1 MLAPKCATPSM
12 PDSEIKPR
20 ARRKRRLLLKAF
32 LLGSVGV
39 GLVTFL
45 PNHTLNPFV
54 RRIAPKAASWAG
66 WELELGGLSGTPWGV
81 WRLEGLTLTP
91 SDGQGPLQSL
101 QLDELHLQVKR
112 GFWLSPQLENVKE
125 VWGRGGLAQVLISE
139 SEEAPGET
147 NETPVL
153 DPSPWPRLDLAD
165 FQVNIQRPGVD
176 QLRIQGLRLGL
187 KKNPNNESESMLAIR
202 IDEGHHLP
210 ETGQPRTFGIDGSLH
225 LDGNDLEV
233 REFHLTQQS
242 GGEVRLLANLDL
254 TSIAKPKG
262 DFSVA
267 ITDWP
272 LENLGFVNVRTE
284 GELDSQGVRLKEL
297 DGRAGQSTVLRLETV
312 SIPWP
317 VDNVDILS
325 TIEANVVA
333 GGSDLNTWL
342 IRFAGEEDLSGKDWP
357 MGSYSVEA
365 RISNGLVHVQ
375 QARITL
381 EHGDWPAPLLLSTK
395 GELAVDPERGGET
408 NLSGLIS
415 IGKGKWVDANATT
428 MEWPSIT
435 GNFAFE
441 GAWPTGKG
449 HFELHKSDVHLTLQD
464 QTQVQTNWSGRC
476 DLDRGALELRSLVAR
491 FGIDGT
497 NLPGEFQVQGQLPS
511 IDALQGDF
519 REAPFQLQAN
529 LAMERL
535 APLRGLLPSL
545 RRIEGRAR
553 GQVSIGG
560 TLAAPKLR
568 GSIDATADSV
578 RFAAGESINHVIARV
593 VWADSSE
600 GTFEVQGEYGGSPID
615 VQGAVILD
623 EGQANWNATVN
634 TQDFPILRTPD
645 ARLRADGDLRVQGRG
660 SKFDVEGNVYFTHG
674 RLHRDFDLAGSLL
687 AAVDGRGNSR
697 DRTPDPGNP
706 KELLEFSFPS
716 DCNLN
721 VELHTR
727 KPLDLIS
734 DLGRSSL
741 EIEGRLIGR
750 AGRLY
755 PEGTVVLNGGRISLP
770 GSTLTWK
777 QGVVLLP
784 KGGGVPTIEA
794 QGSTRLSGHDVTLR
808 LHGPLNDPLLD
819 LNSTPQKP
827 DYDLLILL
835 LTGELPQGRDWT
847 RTTESLSLY
856 LAKDVLKRWLGSEA
870 GDGEGVFDRFE
881 FTTGREVSDSG
892 LGTLEA
898 MFRMKGEASG
908 RGKAL
913 WITAER
919 DRYEDINFGLRF
931 ILRPR

>member
-1 MLAPKCATPSM
+1 M
-12 PDSEIKPR
+12 PDSKIKPH

-39 GLVTFL
+39 GLVAFL
-45 PNHTLNPFV
+45 PNHILNPLV
-54 RRIAPKAASWAG
+54 RRLAPKAANWAG
-66 WELELGGLSGTPWGV
+66 WDLQLSGLSGAPWGT
-81 WRLEGLTLTP
+81 WRLEGLTLAP
-91 SDGQGPLQSL
+91 SDGQGPLQSF
-101 QLDELHLQVKR
+101 QLDELHLQAKPK
-112 GFWLSPQLENVKE
+112 FWLSPQLENIE
-125 VWGRGGLAQVLISE
+125 EIWGRGGSAQVLISE
-139 SEEAPGET
+139 SDAAPEET
-147 NETPVL
+147 NATPIL
-153 DPSPWPRLDLAD
+153 DLGPLPRLDLAD
-165 FQVNIQRPGVD
+165 FQVHIQRPGVD
-176 QLRIQGLRLGL
+176 QLQIQGLRLGL
-187 KKNPNNESESMLAIR
+187 KKNPNNESGSILAIR
-202 IDEGHHLP
+202 IDDGQHLP
-210 ETGQPRTFGIDGSLH
+210 ETGPPRTFGLDGSLH
-225 LDGNDLEV
+225 LTGNDLEV
-233 REFHLTQQS
+233 REFQLTQQG
-242 GGEVRLLANLDL
+242 GGEARLLANLDL
-254 TSIAKPKG
+254 TSLTRPVG

-272 LENLGFVNVRTE
+272 TAELGLLNVRAR
-284 GELDSQGVRLKEL
+284 GELEAQGVRLEEL
-297 DGRAGQSTVLRLETV
+297 DGHAGQSTVLRLETV
-312 SIPWP
+312 SVPWP
-317 VDNVDILS
+317 ADDVDILS
-325 TIEANVVA
+325 NIEANVVV
-333 GGSDLNTWL
+333 GGSDLDIWL
-342 IRFAGEEDLSGKDWP
+342 KFIAGEEDPSGKDWP
-357 MGSYSVEA
+357 LGSYSLEA
-365 RISNGLVHVQ
+365 QISSGLVHVQ
-375 QARITL
+375 QARVTL

-395 GELAVDPERGGET
+395 GDLAVDPGRDVET

-415 IGKGKWVDANATT
+415 IGKGKWIDSNSTT

-441 GAWPTGKG
+441 GTWPTGKG
-449 HFELHKSDVHLTLQD
+449 HLELHRSDVHLTLQD

-476 DLDRGALELRSLVAR
+476 DLHDGALELRSLVGQ
-491 FGIDGT
+491 FGTDGT
-497 NLPGEFQVQGQLPS
+497 NLPGELRVRGKLPN
-511 IDALQGDF
+511 IEALQNDH
-519 REAPFQLQAN
+519 REAPLQLQVN

-535 APLRGLLPSL
+535 TPLRSLLPGL

-553 GQVSIGG
+553 GQVSVSG
-560 TLAAPKLR
+560 TLGTPKLQ

-578 RFAAGESINHVIARV
+578 RFATGESISHVIAQV
-593 VWADSSE
+593 AWADSSE
-600 GTFEVQGEYGGSPID
+600 GTFELKSEYGGAPID
-615 VQGAVILD
+615 VQGTVILD
-623 EGQANWNATVN
+623 QGQANWNATVN
-634 TQDFPILRTPD
+634 AQNFPILRTPD

-660 SKFDVEGNVYFTHG
+660 AKFDVEGDVHFTHG
-674 RLHRDFDLAGSLL
+674 RLQRDFDLTGSLL
-687 AAVDGRGNSR
+687 AAVDGRGNTG

-706 KELLEFSFPS
+706 EELLEVSFPP
-716 DCNLN
+716 DCSLN
-721 VELHTR
+721 VNLSTR
-727 KPLDLIS
+727 KPVDLIS

-794 QGSTRLSGHDVTLR
+794 QGNTRLSGHDVTLR
-808 LHGPLNDPLLD
+808 VHGPLNAPLLD

-856 LAKDVLKRWLGSEA
+856 LAKDVLRRWLGSEA
-870 GDGEGVFDRFE
+870 SDGESVLDRLE

-898 MFRMKGEASG
+898 MFRLKGDVSG